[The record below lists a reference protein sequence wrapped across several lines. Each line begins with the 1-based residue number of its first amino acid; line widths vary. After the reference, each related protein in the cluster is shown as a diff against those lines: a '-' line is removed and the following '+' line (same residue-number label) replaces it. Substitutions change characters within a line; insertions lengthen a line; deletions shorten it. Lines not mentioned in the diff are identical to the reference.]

1 MENTS
6 HSKHFIFITDNDGMN
21 NFFPMILKMFKNET
35 EEDNHFTVLYLD
47 ETYNYV
53 FKEELE
59 ILVQRFTTQI
69 LVQYRAK
76 FQDET
81 IEAIMNTNT
90 KKQIKFYVETDAITK
105 DKVLAEL
112 QFLGVDTNNVQTKI
126 S

>member
-6 HSKHFIFITDNDGMN
+6 PTKHFIFITDNNGMN
-21 NFFPMILKMFKNET
+21 TFFPMILNRFKNEA

-47 ETYNYV
+47 ETNNYI

-59 ILVQRFTTQI
+59 ILTLRFPTQI
-69 LVQYRAK
+69 IVQYRTK

-90 KKQIKFYVETDAITK
+90 KKQMKFYVETDVITK

-112 QFLGVDTNNVQTKI
+112 QFLGIDSNTVQTQI